1 MKKEDILN
9 YLKGYYRTTRQT
21 KNGLF
26 IYSGIKTFSGREL
39 YTYVSNEDI
48 GCNYNE
54 ENKQYLI
61 EGFNSYI
68 NEYNYYKS
76 SSLYIISSSF

>member
-9 YLKGYYRTTRQT
+9 YLNGYYRTTRQT

-26 IYSGIKTFSGREL
+26 IYSGVKMFSGKEL

-48 GCNYNE
+48 NCNYSQKDKN
-54 ENKQYLI
+54 YLI

-68 NEYNYYKS
+68 NEYNYYKGVNRK
-76 SSLYIISSSF
+76 